1 MRHHFGI
8 ALQIIALAWLP
19 LLIVYERVFGFR
31 LLVMPICTLFGI
43 VAFWIGTRL
52 RES

>member
-19 LLIVYERVFGFR
+19 LVIVYQLELGFQ
-31 LLVMPICTLFGI
+31 LLVMPICTVIGL
-43 VAFWIGTRL
+43 VVFWIGTRL